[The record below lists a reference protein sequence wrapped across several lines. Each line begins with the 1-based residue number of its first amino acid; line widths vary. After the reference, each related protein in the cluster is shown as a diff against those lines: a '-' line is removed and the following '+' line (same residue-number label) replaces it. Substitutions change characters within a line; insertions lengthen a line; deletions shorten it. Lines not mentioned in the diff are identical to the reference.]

1 MMSMIHKNKTDY
13 VCLATACSNS
23 PSNIH
28 SGNHLFYGEKCAWI
42 YSVWLDTVANGRFSA
57 PP

>member
-1 MMSMIHKNKTDY
+1 MSMIHKNKIDY
-13 VCLATACSNS
+13 VYLATACSNS

>member
-1 MMSMIHKNKTDY
+1 MSMIQKTK
-13 VCLATACSNS
+13 LITFIWQPLGSNS

>member
-1 MMSMIHKNKTDY
+1 MSMIHKSKTDHVY
-13 VCLATACSNS
+13 VATAYSNS

-28 SGNHLFYGEKCAWI
+28 SGNHLFYGEDCAWI
-42 YSVWLDTVANGRFSA
+42 YPVWLDTVAGERLSA

>member
-1 MMSMIHKNKTDY
+1 MSMIHKNKIDY
-13 VCLATACSNS
+13 VHLATACSNS